1 MSINEEY
8 AVTETEEA
16 TVLAITD
23 LEPGTKL
30 KGSVKQVQLAG
41 AIIDVGLKEC
51 DAVLHISQIR
61 RKRVNNVQEFL
72 EIGQNVTVWV
82 LNVDKENARLNVSMI
97 KPPDVN
103 WEALAA
109 GQIYEGKVVRIEKF
123 GVFVD
128 IGAERPGLVH
138 ISELAH
144 GYVKSPEDVV
154 EKGQTIEVKVVGVNR
169 KKRQIDLSAKIG
181 EPEPTVTE
189 AAEAEEE
196 LPTAMALAMQR
207 ALADSGEEAA
217 PAGKASGKSPA
228 KARSK
233 QDEIL
238 RRALERHQ
246 EKP

>member
-8 AVTETEEA
+8 AMTEEA
-16 TVLAITD
+16 TALTIND

-41 AIIDVGLKEC
+41 AIIDVDLKEC

-72 EIGQNVTVWV
+72 EVGQNVTVWV

-97 KPPDVN
+97 KPPEVS
-103 WEALAA
+103 WESLAA

-154 EKGQTIEVKVVGVNR
+154 EKGQSIEVKVVGVN
-169 KKRQIDLSAKIG
+169 KGKRQIDLSAKIG
-181 EPEPTVTE
+181 EAEPTITSSE
-189 AAEAEEE
+189 EPEEE

-207 ALADSGEEAA
+207 AMSDSKDSEQTGREAEKNQ
-217 PAGKASGKSPA
+217 PK
-228 KARSK
+228 RSE

>member
-1 MSINEEY
+1 MSIHEEY
-8 AVTETEEA
+8 AVTEEA
-16 TVLAITD
+16 TALTIND

-41 AIIDVGLKEC
+41 AIIDVDLKEC

-97 KPPDVN
+97 KPPDVS

-154 EKGQTIEVKVVGVNR
+154 EKGQSIEVKVVGVN
-169 KKRQIDLSAKIG
+169 KGKRQIDLSAKIG
-181 EPEPTVTE
+181 EPAPTVE
-189 AAEAEEE
+189 EGAEPEEE
-196 LPTAMALAMQR
+196 LPTAMALALQR
-207 ALADSGEEAA
+207 AMADSDEESSQADKAGE
-217 PAGKASGKSPA
+217 KSQA
-228 KARSK
+228 KDRNK